1 MDLGKLGAVRDKL
14 MHPLAPVALEV
25 ADLRPLRRS
34 GVISDHLKS
43 ALGQIEKF
51 GHPHMK
57 VCSRRETRLSCSH
70 HKPLRDGA
78 PVN

>member
-25 ADLRPLRRS
+25 ADLRPPRRS

-43 ALGQIEKF
+43 ALGQTFTFRHVNE
-51 GHPHMK
+51 
-57 VCSRRETRLSCSH
+57 CRLLNAEADQGLTSQECH
-70 HKPLRDGA
+70 
-78 PVN
+78 